1 MKKLILGIVL
11 FISGGLMAQKG
22 EYYQQS
28 VKYKMD
34 IDVDAKN
41 YTYHGKQSV
50 EYTNNSPDELN
61 VVYFHLYWN
70 AFKPNSM
77 MDQRVQNQ
85 GEHADGRL
93 VTKVDGKN
101 VSRLASIPLEE
112 EGSQKINWIKQKGKE
127 LKFEIQETIMK
138 VYLNEPIKPR
148 STVTFTMDWDAV
160 IPHQIRR
167 AGRNNR
173 EGVEMSMS
181 QWYPKI
187 AEYDYD
193 GWATFDYVGREF
205 HAPFGDF
212 EVTIHI
218 DKDYVIG
225 AGGTLLNPMEVKGYN
240 VNANVKENKNGKAT
254 WNWSAK
260 NILDFAWAADPDFSV
275 DELTVVDG
283 PKLYFV
289 YQKNEKTKLWDEA
302 KPYAVKFFQ
311 LMNKHFGRYVYPSYS
326 FIQGGDGGMEY
337 GMCTLMLGEHQTLHR
352 LVSLMAHEGA
362 HSWYQH
368 MLATNESTTPWL
380 DEGFTSYAQHFVMYQ
395 LFPPKEPQPNPFLST
410 INSYVNFT
418 KGGME
423 EPASWLGDHHDDGS
437 AYSVASYTKG
447 ELFLVELGYILGEDT
462 LAKILKSYYNEWAM
476 KHPTARDFMH
486 IAQNISGMDL
496 KWFYHY
502 WISTTKTIDYAIK
515 EVKYG
520 DGFTTITLTNKGEI
534 PMPIDFSVLTKDN
547 QVKNYHIPL
556 NMMREPKKTD
566 YFGDFMTL
574 NYWNWT
580 ANDYTFTIPF
590 GKEDLQF
597 LGIDFSRR
605 MADVNPEDNFLEVK

>member
-1 MKKLILGIVL
+1 
-11 FISGGLMAQKG
+11 
-22 EYYQQS
+22 
-28 VKYKMD
+28 
-34 IDVDAKN
+34 
-41 YTYHGKQSV
+41 
-50 EYTNNSPDELN
+50 
-61 VVYFHLYWN
+61 
-70 AFKPNSM
+70 
-77 MDQRVQNQ
+77 
-85 GEHADGRL
+85 
-93 VTKVDGKN
+93 
-101 VSRLASIPLEE
+101 
-112 EGSQKINWIKQKGKE
+112 
-127 LKFEIQETIMK
+127 
-138 VYLNEPIKPR
+138 
-148 STVTFTMDWDAV
+148 
-160 IPHQIRR
+160 
-167 AGRNNR
+167 
-173 EGVEMSMS
+173 
-181 QWYPKI
+181 
-187 AEYDYD
+187 
-193 GWATFDYVGREF
+193 
-205 HAPFGDF
+205 
-212 EVTIHI
+212 
-218 DKDYVIG
+218 
-225 AGGTLLNPMEVKGYN
+225 
-240 VNANVKENKNGKAT
+240 
-254 WNWSAK
+254 
-260 NILDFAWAADPDFSV
+260 
-275 DELTVVDG
+275 
-283 PKLYFV
+283 
-289 YQKNEKTKLWDEA
+289 
-302 KPYAVKFFQ
+302 
-311 LMNKHFGRYVYPSYS
+311 
-326 FIQGGDGGMEY
+326 
-337 GMCTLMLGEHQTLHR
+337 
-352 LVSLMAHEGA
+352 
-362 HSWYQH
+362 